1 MKLPQFKIKH
11 LLFILVLGISSI
23 LFNTDQTNAYTVQS
37 FPIEAPSTLGCAI
50 TDGEDGNIWFIKT
63 SERKLVKS
71 NNQGTMTEFDIPA
84 IGQLDPDPYPGFCSM
99 AADGAGGV
107 LFTSNDRPSPQ
118 TARSG
123 YIRRADTNGEINSTL
138 ITIPETTINSGLAP
152 SRMGLFRIENID
164 NDNYWVVGGS
174 LEDAYNIVMKV
185 NSSGQV
191 LTFWETE
198 IGEGSILNSV
208 KDESNNLWIA
218 PLGKLVKLNTDGQA
232 SVFPLDN
239 IVNVTALE
247 SDQLNNIWI
256 YPYPFDEDNGNLGA
270 GNKLGKLNVNTNTIT
285 YYPLPEGRSTV
296 PFSGMSRGP
305 DGNIWFGTM
314 NTNFTNENPIVDL
327 SLSSMSLEGLFSQTQ
342 VTGINEIPLSLTLDK
357 SNILWAIVGTIEN
370 GDIKQDSLRLIKIS
384 LDGTSIKNPE
394 TPPKAPKSGNPAIF
408 IVIASLTIG
417 SSLLFSAHIYRKHIK
432 NVSATK

>member
-99 AADGAGGV
+99 AAGGAGGV

-174 LEDAYNIVMKV
+174 FEDAYNIVMKV

-208 KDESNNLWIA
+208 KDEYNNLWIA
-218 PLGKLVKLNTDGQA
+218 PIGKLVKLDTDGQA
-232 SVFPLDN
+232 SVYPLDS

-247 SDQLNNIWI
+247 SDKLNNIWI
-256 YPYPFDEDNGNLGA
+256 YPYPFEDNLNLGA
-270 GNKLGKLNVNTNTIT
+270 GNKLGKLNANTNTIT

-314 NTNFTNENPIVDL
+314 NTNFTNDNTIANL
-327 SLSSMSLEGLFSQTQ
+327 NLSSMSLEGIFSQTQ

-384 LDGTSIKNPE
+384 LDGTSIENPK
-394 TPPKAPKSGNPAIF
+394 PPKSGNTAAF
-408 IVIASLTIG
+408 IVIASLVFANSLIFIIYFHKKHL
-417 SSLLFSAHIYRKHIK
+417 SSIK
-432 NVSATK
+432 GNR